1 MSAAFERTIRKAAFF
16 IENKSKHSE
25 KLVIMADIT
34 AAAVKQLREKTGAG
48 MMECKNALV
57 EAEGNEEKAV
67 NILRERGLASAKK
80 REGRIAA
87 EGIVGSYIHMGGK
100 VGVLVEL
107 NCETDFVARGE
118 EFQQLVKD
126 IAMHIAAAE
135 PRYVTREEIPADVLD
150 KEREIARAQAKND
163 PKMANK
169 PDQVIDKIVEGR
181 LNKFYE
187 ETVLVDQP
195 FVKAPEKT
203 IAELVTEKT
212 AKTGERIAVR
222 RFTRYKMGEGIQRR
236 DDDFGSEVA
245 SMLK

>member
-1 MSAAFERTIRKAAFF
+1 
-16 IENKSKHSE
+16 
-25 KLVIMADIT
+25 MAEIT

-57 EAEGNEEKAV
+57 EATGNEERAIE
-67 NILRERGLASAKK
+67 ILRERGLASAKK

-135 PRYVTREEIPADVLD
+135 PRYVSRDEVPENVLD

-163 PKMANK
+163 PR
-169 PDQVIDKIVEGR
+169 PVEQVLRRDR
-181 LNKFYE
+181 AAR
-187 ETVLVDQP
+187 P
-195 FVKAPEKT
+195 
-203 IAELVTEKT
+203 
-212 AKTGERIAVR
+212 AVR
-222 RFTRYKMGEGIQRR
+222 Q
-236 DDDFGSEVA
+236 S
-245 SMLK
+245 S

>member
-1 MSAAFERTIRKAAFF
+1 
-16 IENKSKHSE
+16 
-25 KLVIMADIT
+25 MADIT

-57 EAEGNEEKAV
+57 EAEGNEEKAIE
-67 NILRERGLASAKK
+67 ILRKRGLASAKK

-87 EGIVGSYIHMGGK
+87 EGIVGQYIHMGGK
-100 VGVLVEL
+100 VGVLVEV

-135 PRYVTREEIPADVLD
+135 PRYVTREEIPADALD

-163 PKMANK
+163 PKNANK

-187 ETVLVDQP
+187 EAVLVDQP
-195 FVKAPEKT
+195 FVKEPAKT
-203 IAELVTEKT
+203 VGELVTEKV
-212 AKTGERIAVR
+212 AKTGEKITVR
-222 RFTRYKMGEGIQRR
+222 RFTRYKMGEGLDKRE
-236 DDDFGSEVA
+236 DDFGGEVA
-245 SMLK
+245 SLVS